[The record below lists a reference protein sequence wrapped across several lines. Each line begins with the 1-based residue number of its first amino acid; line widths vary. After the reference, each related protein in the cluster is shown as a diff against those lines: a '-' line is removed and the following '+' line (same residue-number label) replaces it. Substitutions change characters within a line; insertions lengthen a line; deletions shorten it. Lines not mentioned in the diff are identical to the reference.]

1 MPWTHPIQPVTKSFE
16 LTVIE
21 QAGDW
26 HDWSWNAEQIV
37 ATVFKVS
44 QHSPD
49 DKAIALVLSDDAQIQ
64 QMNRDF
70 RGKDKPTNV
79 LSFPS
84 DAPDEWGDIIVSEE
98 TIRKEAVEQRKTF
111 HDHFVHMLVHG
122 TLHLLGYDH
131 EIEAEAEEMEALEI
145 DILSELGVENP
156 YENG

>member
-26 HDWSWNAEQIV
+26 RDWSGDAEHIV

-49 DKAIALVLSDDAQIQ
+49 DKAIALVLSDDAQIR

-98 TIRKEAVEQRKTF
+98 TIRKEAAEQGKTF